1 MNIDVGKKRREREQ
15 NRKYVKEKWGKGQ
28 GKKGVKDFNSKLR
41 VFVLL
46 KFHSALVAK

>member
-1 MNIDVGKKRREREQ
+1 MWEEREE
-15 NRKYVKEKWGKGQ
+15 KEKGAGNMWKNKWGKGQ
-28 GKKGVKDFNSKLR
+28 GKKGVKDFNFKLR

>member
-1 MNIDVGKKRREREQ
+1 MWKKTEEKE
-15 NRKYVKEKWGKGQ
+15 NRTGNMRKNKWGKGQ
-28 GKKGVKDFNSKLR
+28 GKKGVKDFNFKLR